1 MEKNNPNAVI
11 RIASILIFFSLWQI
25 SSLYVEVDLLPGPNE
40 VFNKIILDDLPD
52 NTFWDDWNNGL
63 SINDMASKVVKDT
76 LWEDYYKEQ
85 LENQK

>member
-1 MEKNNPNAVI
+1 MSK
-11 RIASILIFFSLWQI
+11 LDFKTWFKF
-25 SSLYVEVDLLPGPNE
+25 VDL
-40 VFNKIILDDLPD
+40 KIKKTINISLDDLPD